1 MHVISR
7 KALLLF
13 RKEHPDSQSPLS
25 RWFKIMRTNDYKD
38 FNELRRTF
46 PSADKVGDLIIFNIG
61 GNKYRLIA
69 SIHFNRNKVFVRYI
83 LTHAEYAKGGWK
95 K

>member
-7 KALLLF
+7 KALQVF
-13 RKEHPDSQSPLS
+13 WQNHPDSKSSLS
-25 RWFKIMRTNDYKD
+25 RWFKIMQNNDFNN

-46 PSADKVGDLIIFNIG
+46 PSADMVDDLIIFNIG
-61 GNKYRLIA
+61 GNKYRLTA
-69 SIHFNRNKVFVRYI
+69 SVHFNRNKVFIRHV
-83 LTHAEYAKGGWK
+83 LTHREYDIGAWK